1 MSRSNPPTPT
11 GPDAF
16 PEHPHPGPRVLARRF
31 LVWNFLRAVLHN
43 GWWLVTSLYMAV
55 DAGLSPAQLLLIAA
69 AQGVASILFEVPAG
83 VVADTL
89 GRKKAIVASH
99 VLMATAM
106 AVTGLFPSFVP
117 LMLAQM
123 LWGISWTFTS
133 GSDVAWATDE
143 IDRPDR
149 IHLLIAA
156 QARWQMI
163 GAGAGI
169 VAFGVL
175 AAIVDRPTAIVC
187 AGVLMLLL
195 GTWFTAA
202 FPEKNF
208 VRVRKDHLKA
218 ALGIARRGAR
228 LAVTDRTILMLVV
241 VTVLVNGAADTFGR
255 IYPVHLADLGLPPG
269 ASGMAGFTAINLAV
283 YATAALALAAVQRR
297 LDSDGGARTFLALS
311 CLAGLVSL
319 VLLGLASSLPVA
331 VAAVIATNGI
341 AMPLVRT
348 VTTIWVNRRT
358 DSDIRATTHSF
369 LAQAEYAGEIL
380 CAAALAA
387 LAGTFGP
394 GGTMLLAATLFAAGA
409 GTVALNRSRAK
420 SPSEGVSPS
429 G

>member
-1 MSRSNPPTPT
+1 MKHWRPRTIPGMRRAAAT
-11 GPDAF
+11 
-16 PEHPHPGPRVLARRF
+16 HPGPRVLARRF

-55 DAGLSPAQLLLIAA
+55 DAGLSPAQLLLVAA

-99 VLMATAM
+99 VLMAAAM
-106 AVTGLFPSFVP
+106 TVTGLFPSFVP

-149 IHLLIAA
+149 MHLLLAA
-156 QARWQMI
+156 QSRWQMI
-163 GAGAGI
+163 GAGGGI
-169 VAFGVL
+169 VAFGGFAV
-175 AAIVDRPTAIVC
+175 IVDRPAAIVG

-195 GTWFTAA
+195 GTWFAVA
-202 FPEKNF
+202 FPERNF

-218 ALGIARRGAR
+218 ALGIVRRGAR
-228 LAVTDRTILMLVV
+228 LAVTDRTVLMLVA

-255 IYPVHLADLGLPPG
+255 IYPVRLAGLGLPQG
-269 ASGMAGFTAINLAV
+269 ASGMAWFTAINLAV
-283 YATAALALAAVQRR
+283 YATAALALAAAQRR
-297 LDSDGGARTFLALS
+297 LDSDGGARASLTFS
-311 CLAGLVSL
+311 CLTGLVSL
-319 VLLGLASSLPVA
+319 VVLGLASILPLA
-331 VAAVIATNGI
+331 VTAVITAKGV
-341 AMPLVRT
+341 AMPLART

-358 DSDIRATTHSF
+358 AGDIRATTHSF
-369 LAQAEYAGEIL
+369 LAQAEYTGEIL
-380 CAAALAA
+380 CAATLAA
-387 LAGTFGP
+387 LAGSFGT

-409 GTVALNRSRAK
+409 GTVALNRSRTK
-420 SPSEGVSPS
+420 SLDRKVPR
-429 G
+429 

>member
-1 MSRSNPPTPT
+1 MSRSNPLRPA
-11 GPDAF
+11 GPDACS
-16 PEHPHPGPRVLARRF
+16 ERPHPGPRVLARRF
-31 LVWNFLRAVLHN
+31 LLWNFLRAVLHN
-43 GWWLVTSLYMAV
+43 GWWLVTSFFMAV
-55 DAGLSPAQLLLIAA
+55 DAGLSPTQLLLIAA

-89 GRKKAIVASH
+89 GRKRAIVASH

-156 QARWQMI
+156 QTRWQMI

-169 VAFGVL
+169 AASGVL
-175 AAIVDRPTAIVC
+175 AAIVGRPAAIVC

-195 GTWFTAA
+195 GVWFAVA

-208 VRVRKDHLKA
+208 VRVRKDHFKA

-228 LAVTDRTILMLVV
+228 LATADRTILMLVV
-241 VTVLVNGAADTFGR
+241 VAVLVNGASDTFGR
-255 IYPVHLADLGLPPG
+255 IYPMHLAGLGLSRDT
-269 ASGMAGFTAINLAV
+269 SGMACFTGINLAV
-283 YATAALALAAVQRR
+283 YATATLALAAAQRR
-297 LDSDGGARTFLALS
+297 FDSDSGARASLAVS
-311 CLAGLVSL
+311 CLTGLVGL
-319 VLLGLASSLPVA
+319 VLIGLVPSLPLG
-331 VAAVIATNGI
+331 VAAVITTNGI

-358 DSDIRATTHSF
+358 TSDIRATTHSF
-369 LAQAEYAGEIL
+369 LAQAEYTGEIL

-387 LAGTFGP
+387 LAGTFGT

-409 GTVALNRSRAK
+409 ATVAFNWSRTK
-420 SPSEGVSPS
+420 SPREEVSA
-429 G
+429 